1 MRCLF
6 SVFCKGESL
15 SLCNYIVCPQPPFPL
30 SSDFFFRFVFT
41 FLWGF
46 SNVNMGKLA
55 VLPFQWFLL
64 QTKFSASVF
73 IQLSAPAVAFQT
85 KVRVSDTLVDT

>member
-1 MRCLF
+1 
-6 SVFCKGESL
+6 
-15 SLCNYIVCPQPPFPL
+15 
-30 SSDFFFRFVFT
+30 
-41 FLWGF
+41 
-46 SNVNMGKLA
+46 MGKLA